1 MRHRDAN
8 ANSGLKQKRKK
19 MGLLIECKEKEPGVY
34 IVIPKGEINTQTYQI
49 LESALRDNAA
59 SAKALVFEMGQVS
72 YVSSLGLSAI
82 FRIKLALEE
91 RKATLVL
98 VNMQP
103 PVALVFETM
112 KILSAQ
118 VFASLQ
124 EADEYLDRFLDG
136 VQKGTIKP
144 RTPLT

>member
-1 MRHRDAN
+1 
-8 ANSGLKQKRKK
+8 

-98 VNMQP
+98 VNMRP

-124 EADEYLDRFLDG
+124 EADEYLDRFLDSLC
-136 VQKGTIKP
+136 QFFDHFLNAHDFFKGHL
-144 RTPLT
+144 REFFFLRH